1 MMSLKHSHL
10 TLLLK
15 KRKKKKKKR
24 ETQKEREREGEEG
37 EIEETIPIRAAHT
50 VSLYLNPVPLIG
62 SSTST
67 LTAIIHIGVR
77 CSSVLLSLSLSLC
90 E

>member
-24 ETQKEREREGEEG
+24 ETQKEREEEEG
-37 EIEETIPIRAAHT
+37 EIEETIPIRAAHA
-50 VSLYLNPVPLIG
+50 VSLYLNPAPLIG
-62 SSTST
+62 SSTNT
-67 LTAIIHIGVR
+67 LTAIIHISVR